1 MTSQNWV
8 DLIQF
13 IQILILWYYLLKNK
27 KLNHD

>member
-1 MTSQNWV
+1 MTSQNWI